1 MPTGLEQKSQTEIT
15 VEKFQQLQ
23 VLRDGK
29 IKELASKEKEAEIA
43 KASLVEVV
51 NELKD
56 KGINS
61 TIELDEKIV
70 ALQTELGEGLAII
83 DNKLKEVIHED

>member
-1 MPTGLEQKSQTEIT
+1 MQTGSDQKSQTEIT

-23 VLRDGK
+23 TLRDAK
-29 IKELASKEKEAEIA
+29 VKELAVKEREAEIA

-51 NELKD
+51 SELKD

-61 TIELDEKIV
+61 TIELDEKITV
-70 ALQTELGEGLAII
+70 LQAELEQGLALISE
-83 DNKLKEVIHED
+83 KLQGVVQ